1 MKVTA
6 FIPDNLIS
14 EVKTLSSGKNITE
27 SLIIALE
34 EWTSVKKLKTL
45 NSKVK
50 RSPLSFH
57 QGFSANKVHKVNR
70 R

>member
-34 EWTSVKKLKTL
+34 EWISIKKLKTL

-50 RSPLSFH
+50 RSPLSFR
-57 QGFSANKVHKVNR
+57 QGFSASKIRKVNR
-70 R
+70 T